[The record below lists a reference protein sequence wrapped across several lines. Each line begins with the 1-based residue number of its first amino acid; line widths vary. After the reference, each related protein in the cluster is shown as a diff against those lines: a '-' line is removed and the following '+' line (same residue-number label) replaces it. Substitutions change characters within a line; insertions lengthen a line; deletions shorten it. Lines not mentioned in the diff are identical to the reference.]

1 MISKSVFLEKD
12 LPYEKLEKIG
22 IDRKCI
28 LSMPKEI
35 IDPLLNGQITPLI
48 RADIKTT
55 YGRMLHI
62 PLKLQITRDLDGKVK
77 VLTYPVRRE
86 IQNDM
91 KLSTPEME
99 RLKRGEVI
107 KKDVVENGVRR
118 QKYIQLDKETNSL
131 MKRNISG
138 VKMQERLREIE
149 KINNIELGL
158 SQKQAIIE
166 GKPVE
171 LNVGDHK
178 VSVGVDLKEPQG
190 FKVVQGDMTE
200 WDRQQKIKYDLA
212 HEGFVG
218 YVQTDKNRWE
228 YQQVLD
234 KLSGKEEV
242 HVAQKKEL
250 KQEQKQS
257 SGIRR

>member
-1 MISKSVFLEKD
+1 MINKSVFLEKD

-48 RADIKTT
+48 RADIKTAD
-55 YGRMLHI
+55 GRMLHL
-62 PLKLQITRDLDGKVK
+62 PLKLQITRDMDGKVK

-91 KLSTPEME
+91 KLSTPELE
-99 RLKRGEVI
+99 RLKQGEVV

-149 KINNIELGL
+149 KINDIELGL
-158 SQKQAIIE
+158 NQKQAIIE

-171 LNVGDHK
+171 LNVGGQK
-178 VSVGVDLKEPQG
+178 VSVGVDLKEPLG
-190 FKVVQGDMTE
+190 FKVVQGDMME
-200 WDRQQKIKYDLA
+200 WERQQKIKYDLEN
-212 HEGFVG
+212 EGFVG
-218 YVQTDKNRWE
+218 YVQTDQNRWE

-242 HVAQKKEL
+242 HIAQ
-250 KQEQKQS
+250 KQEQKQEKRQS
-257 SGIRR
+257 SGIRL